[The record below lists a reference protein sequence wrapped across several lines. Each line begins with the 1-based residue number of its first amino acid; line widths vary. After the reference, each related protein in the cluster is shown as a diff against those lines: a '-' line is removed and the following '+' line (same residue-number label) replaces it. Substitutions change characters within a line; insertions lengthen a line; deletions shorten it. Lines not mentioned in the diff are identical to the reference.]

1 MTRVSVVS
9 LRGKR
14 ESNLRAR
21 VRLRVDGVI
30 DTEPASGAP
39 GVWVQRVGR
48 GETGEC
54 PPTLA
59 TFAKASRNH
68 HETLMRRD
76 SA

>member
-30 DTEPASGAP
+30 DTEPARTGVGVRAWRRARSG
-39 GVWVQRVGR
+39 RVST
-48 GETGEC
+48 E
-54 PPTLA
+54 
-59 TFAKASRNH
+59 SRDIC
-68 HETLMRRD
+68 EGFT
-76 SA
+76 